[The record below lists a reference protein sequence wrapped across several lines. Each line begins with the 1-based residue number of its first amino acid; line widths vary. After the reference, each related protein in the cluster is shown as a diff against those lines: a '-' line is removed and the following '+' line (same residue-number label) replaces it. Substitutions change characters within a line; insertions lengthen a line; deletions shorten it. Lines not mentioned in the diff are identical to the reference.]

1 MSKKPAHVTATLGG
15 RVKTSEQLIRLFI
28 RKCKKEKIVQEYRS
42 KTDHYIKPSVAKRIK
57 KQKAIREQE
66 KLRRKQ
72 EDKLFR

>member
-1 MSKKPAHVTATLGG
+1 MPVNVSVTKRRGESDE
-15 RVKTSEQLIRLFI
+15 RLIRRFN
-28 RKCKKEKIVQEYRS
+28 RKCKKQKIVQEYRS
-42 KTDHYIKPSVAKRIK
+42 KTDYYIKPSVAKRIK

>member
-1 MSKKPAHVTATLGG
+1 MPANVKVTKRRGESDE
-15 RVKTSEQLIRLFI
+15 RLIRRFN
-28 RKCKKEKIVQEYRS
+28 RKCKKQKIVQEYRS
-42 KTDHYIKPSVAKRIK
+42 KTDYYIKPSVAKRIK

>member
-1 MSKKPAHVTATLGG
+1 MPVNVRVTKRRGESDE
-15 RVKTSEQLIRLFI
+15 RLIRRFN
-28 RKCKKEKIVQEYRS
+28 RKCKKQKIVQEYRS
-42 KTDHYIKPSVAKRIK
+42 KTDYYIKPSVAKRIK

>member
-1 MSKKPAHVTATLGG
+1 MPVNVSVTKRRGESDE
-15 RVKTSEQLIRLFI
+15 RIIRRFN
-28 RKCKKEKIVQEYRS
+28 RKCKKQKIVQEYRE
-42 KTDHYIKPSVAKRIK
+42 KTDYYVKPSVTKRIK